1 MILGDEELT
10 SCVWLL
16 GTAGAAADAGELKRL
31 LPDSM
36 GKTPGVVDEVTEPI
50 DEPMKEG
57 ISPAAGEKVFV
68 QDNHDFSTWSI
79 HGVGGWRNDAVK
91 GCNPRSKNRIASFWF
106 LWGLRSAARL

>member
-1 MILGDEELT
+1 VKSEARSWLPEAAGWAA

-57 ISPAAGEKVFV
+57 ISPAGASMV
-68 QDNHDFSTWSI
+68 S
-79 HGVGGWRNDAVK
+79 VGGGMMLSKAVTPGPK
-91 GCNPRSKNRIASFWF
+91 TE
-106 LWGLRSAARL
+106 

>member
-1 MILGDEELT
+1 MVGQAGDGDVEQQGRIFILGDGELT

-16 GTAGAAADAGELKRL
+16 GTAGAAGELKRL

-57 ISPAAGEKVFV
+57 ISPAAEK
-68 QDNHDFSTWSI
+68 D
-79 HGVGGWRNDAVK
+79 GVCTR
-91 GCNPRSKNRIASFWF
+91 
-106 LWGLRSAARL
+106 

>member
-1 MILGDEELT
+1 MVGQAGDGDVEQQGRIFILGDGELT

-57 ISPAAGEKVFV
+57 ISPAPEKDGV
-68 QDNHDFSTWSI
+68 ST
-79 HGVGGWRNDAVK
+79 R
-91 GCNPRSKNRIASFWF
+91 
-106 LWGLRSAARL
+106 

>member
-1 MILGDEELT
+1 MITGSRSVKSEARSWLPEAAGWAAWWRRCGATRKDFYLGRRRKLT

-57 ISPAAGEKVFV
+57 ISPAAGE
-68 QDNHDFSTWSI
+68 
-79 HGVGGWRNDAVK
+79 GVCTR
-91 GCNPRSKNRIASFWF
+91 
-106 LWGLRSAARL
+106 